1 MQKAAFEALQVKKD
15 LMHRQIRK
23 QVSAGCGLPP
33 RPALWA
39 FRGMKKGLQASP
51 ARGLPGTSLPS
62 LSLMAPTQGVRRCR
76 GSTVHA
82 SR

>member
-23 QVSAGCGLPP
+23 QVSMALSP

-39 FRGMKKGLQASP
+39 FRGRS
-51 ARGLPGTSLPS
+51 
-62 LSLMAPTQGVRRCR
+62 
-76 GSTVHA
+76 
-82 SR
+82 